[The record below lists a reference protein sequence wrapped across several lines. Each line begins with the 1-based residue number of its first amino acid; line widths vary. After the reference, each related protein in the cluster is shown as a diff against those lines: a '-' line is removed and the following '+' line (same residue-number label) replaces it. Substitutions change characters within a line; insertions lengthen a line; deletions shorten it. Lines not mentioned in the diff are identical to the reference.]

1 MKGEAKENVTAVKQK
16 QQTHRHL
23 GKDMKLKKR
32 TYAHQRLT
40 RAPMSLQTDNEAAN
54 QGYVAVL

>member
-23 GKDMKLKKR
+23 GNDMKLKKEHM
-32 TYAHQRLT
+32 HQRLT